1 MSARRTDSP
10 SKRYPMNNNG
20 APWLVMLLVWLL
32 VALGYCFCYGCATT
46 EPPKCEPQIVVLIK
60 KVPVPCTVMITRQG
74 PLLLAEYPV
83 PPGDDPTEEE
93 LKEWALEVRRI
104 VKEREAQLQARI
116 KSMEYQID
124 EHNSDLPDC
133 SEIDTTPTEEPTG

>member
-1 MSARRTDSP
+1 
-10 SKRYPMNNNG
+10 MNSNG
-20 APWLVMLLVWLL
+20 APWLIMLLVWLL
-32 VALGYCFCYGCATT
+32 VALCYFCCYGCAST
-46 EPPKCEPQIVVLIK
+46 PQNCEPQIVIVTK

-83 PPGDDPTEEE
+83 PPGENPTDDE
-93 LKEWALEVRRI
+93 LKEWALEVRRV
-104 VKEREAQLQARI
+104 VKEREAQLQARVQA
-116 KSMEYQID
+116 MEYQID